1 MTASD
6 WIYALLL
13 VLATAISRSTLVVL
27 GARLRLP
34 PRIDSALRFAPACA
48 LAAILAPQLLL
59 TPAQKLVDWHEMAP
73 VWAALT
79 TGVTMVL
86 SRSMVAAIGLGMVAF
101 WLLS

>member
-1 MTASD
+1 VTLSD

-13 VLATAISRSTLVVL
+13 VLATAISRSTLVVM

-34 PRIDSALRFAPACA
+34 PRVDSALRFAPACA

-59 TPAQKLVDWHEMAP
+59 TPAQNLVAWHDMAP
-73 VWAALT
+73 VWAALA
-79 TGVTMVL
+79 TGITMMV
-86 SRSMVAAIGLGMVAF
+86 SRSMVAAIGLGMAAF